1 MAKDKLEAIQKNA
14 GAARIYF
21 YENTL
26 PWGDN
31 GDRILPSANYFE
43 FVREMG
49 FFQNQDEQLKNAFI
63 DNYPAFVQDERIRL
77 NGMYSESDYPSVNQ
91 IAGKF
96 KFKVSFMPLPEMDFR
111 LDLSQT
117 EINNLTKQVENT
129 FKERINAAVK
139 DTWDRI
145 KTQLTHMR
153 EKLQPIDADT
163 NKPPVFRNSLVDNLK
178 DIIELLPKLNVTNDA
193 NIDAICKQ
201 MESLVVDPEK
211 LRTSSVLRSQK
222 ADEVN
227 KILEN
232 FSDFFS

>member
-1 MAKDKLEAIQKNA
+1 
-14 GAARIYF
+14 
-21 YENTL
+21 
-26 PWGDN
+26 
-31 GDRILPSANYFE
+31 
-43 FVREMG
+43 
-49 FFQNQDEQLKNAFI
+49 
-63 DNYPAFVQDERIRL
+63 
-77 NGMYSESDYPSVNQ
+77 
-91 IAGKF
+91 
-96 KFKVSFMPLPEMDFR
+96 
-111 LDLSQT
+111 
-117 EINNLTKQVENT
+117 
-129 FKERINAAVK
+129 
-139 DTWDRI
+139 
-145 KTQLTHMR
+145 MR